1 MASPKERE
9 AKDTD
14 PAIPNQPWMK
24 SELKKH
30 TFKDLLIMMH
40 GFRLAAAAAAV
51 SLLLSGTAYACTTL
65 LVGSGA
71 TSDGSL
77 IISRNADSNALKAQ
91 HMVVHPAKTNQKGMY
106 RTADH
111 HGANNFEYPLPKNS
125 LRYTTVP
132 NWKTGVHGATGF
144 NSAGVGVSG
153 TESIFA
159 RDDALKLDPYVEKT
173 GITEDDIMEVILPRA
188 RSAREG
194 AQILGHVVETKG
206 AGEGFGVAFVDA
218 KELWYLETGTGHQW
232 IAVRIP
238 KDEYFASGNQGRLQ
252 QYKAG
257 DPNFMGS
264 PTVVSWAEQHGFYNP
279 KDGAFNFAKAYTRD
293 DGRDR
298 LYNDPRVFSIMKTL
312 TPSLSIQPEAGRAF
326 PVFAKPAEKV
336 SVDEVKKLLRSH
348 FEIAGLE
355 SHDPYTKGLRGDEP
369 YRPISVFRTYESH
382 VMQVRPNLPRAIG
395 EVTYLAMGMGDLGV
409 YVPFYQGLKA
419 FPKEYSI
426 GTDKADSNS
435 AYWKFRKV
443 QTLAMTDYPKLA
455 PVVHE
460 RYAAWEADTAEK
472 MKAFEAQ
479 YLKTVK
485 TNPKK
490 ADQMLQDFN
499 LKVIRSAEAATEALE
514 NELYTIRTTD
524 IQKQIFFSNN
534 KKKD

>member
-1 MASPKERE
+1 MCS
-9 AKDTD
+9 
-14 PAIPNQPWMK
+14 
-24 SELKKH
+24 
-30 TFKDLLIMMH
+30 
-40 GFRLAAAAAAV
+40 
-51 SLLLSGTAYACTTL
+51 
-65 LVGSGA
+65 
-71 TSDGSL
+71 SD
-77 IISRNADSNALKAQ
+77 
-91 HMVVHPAKTNQKGMY
+91 
-106 RTADH
+106 
-111 HGANNFEYPLPKNS
+111 
-125 LRYTTVP
+125 
-132 NWKTGVHGATGF
+132 
-144 NSAGVGVSG
+144 
-153 TESIFA
+153 
-159 RDDALKLDPYVEKT
+159 
-173 GITEDDIMEVILPRA
+173 
-188 RSAREG
+188 
-194 AQILGHVVETKG
+194 
-206 AGEGFGVAFVDA
+206 
-218 KELWYLETGTGHQW
+218 
-232 IAVRIP
+232 
-238 KDEYFASGNQGRLQ
+238 
-252 QYKAG
+252 
-257 DPNFMGS
+257 
-264 PTVVSWAEQHGFYNP
+264 
-279 KDGAFNFAKAYTRD
+279 
-293 DGRDR
+293 
-298 LYNDPRVFSIMKTL
+298 
-312 TPSLSIQPEAGRAF
+312 
-326 PVFAKPAEKV
+326 
-336 SVDEVKKLLRSH
+336 
-348 FEIAGLE
+348 LE

>member
-1 MASPKERE
+1 
-9 AKDTD
+9 
-14 PAIPNQPWMK
+14 
-24 SELKKH
+24 
-30 TFKDLLIMMH
+30 
-40 GFRLAAAAAAV
+40 
-51 SLLLSGTAYACTTL
+51 
-65 LVGSGA
+65 
-71 TSDGSL
+71 
-77 IISRNADSNALKAQ
+77 
-91 HMVVHPAKTNQKGMY
+91 
-106 RTADH
+106 
-111 HGANNFEYPLPKNS
+111 
-125 LRYTTVP
+125 
-132 NWKTGVHGATGF
+132 
-144 NSAGVGVSG
+144 
-153 TESIFA
+153 
-159 RDDALKLDPYVEKT
+159 
-173 GITEDDIMEVILPRA
+173 
-188 RSAREG
+188 
-194 AQILGHVVETKG
+194 
-206 AGEGFGVAFVDA
+206 
-218 KELWYLETGTGHQW
+218 
-232 IAVRIP
+232 
-238 KDEYFASGNQGRLQ
+238 
-252 QYKAG
+252 
-257 DPNFMGS
+257 MGS

-443 QTLAMTDYPKLA
+443 QALAMTDYPKLA